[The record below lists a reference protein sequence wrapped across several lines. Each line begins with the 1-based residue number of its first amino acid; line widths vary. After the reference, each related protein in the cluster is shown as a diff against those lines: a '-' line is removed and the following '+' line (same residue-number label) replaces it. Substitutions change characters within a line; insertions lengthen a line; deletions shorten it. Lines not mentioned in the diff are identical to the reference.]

1 MATLLIPFLDFR
13 YRTDLHTKE
22 CHPERSEESV
32 FPLQNSRSLATL
44 GMTSKLFK
52 GPLQAGT

>member
-1 MATLLIPFLDFR
+1 MMLLRFAP
-13 YRTDLHTKE
+13 HT
-22 CHPERSEESV
+22 HASPEQLPLSSRAQRGIC